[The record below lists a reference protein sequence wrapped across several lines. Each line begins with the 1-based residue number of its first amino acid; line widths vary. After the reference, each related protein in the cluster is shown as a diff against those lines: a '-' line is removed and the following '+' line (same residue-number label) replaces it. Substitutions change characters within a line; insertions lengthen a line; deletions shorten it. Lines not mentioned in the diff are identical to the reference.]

1 MWNLNAPALAAKYG
15 CPASRLACDSRPA
28 IPTCRCDNLAR
39 RCSDGER
46 SGMLRSQQEGK
57 FKCMGGALCTN
68 EAMAARRRACH
79 PATHLTASCTSASR
93 DVSRRRRPSKRVQH
107 FKAEPRQ
114 RRALLRHMCMT
125 TAIAHEAHKAS
136 FATLGEEP
144 RHALHNWQEKKKQEK
159 KKKENS
165 QQARGRPGKP
175 FYVCLRRLGTPQ
187 TPTDRRTEMED
198 RRATVTDALQST
210 TFRLY
215 SSAAAPVTGTVAPR
229 HPLPRCQGTK
239 CRPGTPEIRNP

>member
-136 FATLGEEP
+136 FAATLGEEP

-165 QQARGRPGKP
+165 QQARRPRKTI
-175 FYVCLRRLGTPQ
+175 LRLPPAVRLPPAAGGTPQ
-187 TPTDRRTEMED
+187 TPTD
-198 RRATVTDALQST
+198 
-210 TFRLY
+210 
-215 SSAAAPVTGTVAPR
+215 
-229 HPLPRCQGTK
+229 
-239 CRPGTPEIRNP
+239 